1 MIGRL
6 PLPAAQ
12 LTWRIALVLA
22 AATAAT
28 TELVVPWEQPSG
40 MAMPSLAGPA
50 ELGHVAPLVSSGYPM
65 IAEHPL
71 FQASRAPWAAA
82 PQPTPVAPSDVA
94 PPPSGYIL
102 AGVVLSGGER
112 SAILQP
118 AGAAKV
124 RVISEGETLDG
135 WTLRRIDANGLHFV
149 AGSQTF
155 DLAFKQARQGVR

>member
-1 MIGRL
+1 MVGSLRF
-6 PLPAAQ
+6 PSVQ

-22 AATAAT
+22 TATAAI
-28 TELVVPWEQPSG
+28 TELAVPWEQPSG
-40 MAMPSLAGPA
+40 MALPSLAGAA
-50 ELGHVAPLVSSGYPM
+50 ELGHAALLASSGYPS

-71 FQASRAPWAAA
+71 FQASRTPWVAA
-82 PQPTPVAPSDVA
+82 PQPTPVAPSDLA
-94 PPPSGYIL
+94 PPPGGYIL

-118 AGAAKV
+118 PGAAKV

-135 WTLRRIDANGLHFV
+135 WTLRRIDSNGLHFA